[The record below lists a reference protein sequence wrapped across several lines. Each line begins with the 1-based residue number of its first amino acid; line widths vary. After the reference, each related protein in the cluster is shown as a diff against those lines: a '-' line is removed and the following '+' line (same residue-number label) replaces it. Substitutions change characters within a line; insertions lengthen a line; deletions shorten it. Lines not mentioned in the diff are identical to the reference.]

1 MNEKN
6 NLPQQAG
13 YGRPPTGTRFAKGR
27 SGNPKGRPKGSTKGA
42 PYEWLLGRKVT
53 ISKKGEARQVTAA
66 QAFLLQ
72 LAKRGLSG
80 KAGEAISALAA
91 IDQGKIQRSRGPSG
105 GITKIIRQIVIPGNP
120 ASTMVDFGMARK
132 LDRFRPTSRMVL
144 EPWLV
149 EAALTRFGDR
159 QLSSEEQIKV
169 IEVTRTPHKVR
180 WPDWWTIK
188 EKP

>member
-1 MNEKN
+1 MTDDN
-6 NLPQQAG
+6 NLPQHVG
-13 YGRPPTGTRFAKGR
+13 YGRPPASTRFAKGR
-27 SGNPKGRPKGSTKGA
+27 SGNPKGRPKSSNKGA

-53 ISKKGEARQVTAA
+53 ITEKGEARKVTAA

-91 IDQGKIQRSRGPSG
+91 IDQGKMQRSMGPSG
-105 GITKIIRQIVIPGNP
+105 AITQIVRQFLGPGNP
-120 ASTMVDFGMARK
+120 NSTMVDLGMARK

-149 EAALTRFGDR
+149 EAALTRFGNR

-180 WPDWWTIK
+180 WPDWWTVK

>member
-6 NLPQQAG
+6 NLPQQTG

-27 SGNPKGRPKGSTKGA
+27 SGNPKGRPKGRTKGA

-53 ISKKGEARQVTAA
+53 ISEKGEARQVTAA

-80 KAGEAISALAA
+80 NAGEAISALAA
-91 IDQGKIQRSRGPSG
+91 IDQGKIQRSMGPSG
-105 GITKIIRQIVIPGNP
+105 GITKIITQFVSPGNP
-120 ASTMVDFGMARK
+120 TSTLVDFGMARK

-159 QLSSEEQIKV
+159 QLSREEQIKV

-180 WPDWWTIK
+180 WPYWWTIK